1 MNKIYAIVMIVK
13 TYDTILGTTKK
24 NLVVYR
30 DGKVYGGALFFPLSA
45 THMITEVIASKYVEG
60 TTWDVIEEAYCQ
72 LKVNGMLAK
81 DDSTLLTMLH
91 WQYINGFSS
100 EMFIDIYEVKNDTE
114 YLAKRKGE

>member
-1 MNKIYAIVMIVK
+1 MNKIYAIVMIAK

-30 DGKVYGGALFFPLSA
+30 DLSA

-60 TTWDVIEEAYCQ
+60 TTWDIIEEAYYQ